1 MPVKSALLFLKDL
14 DMGLMTKIFG
24 SDLFIPPQ
32 AGGAAPMEKAFR
44 SDGGFSPDKPGKL
57 AGLRSVPVLD
67 QPRHFTPAEAD
78 RLEELA
84 RQKAAQ
90 AKAAK
95 RGMKALAAVEAADA
109 ITHKAYYRGY
119 APVVAS
125 VEASKVGDKAAYL
138 GHLQG
143 LRPGY
148 ALAGANLSRS
158 ENRASEAVKA
168 IAAGLR

>member
-1 MPVKSALLFLKDL
+1 MGFMSKLL
-14 DMGLMTKIFG
+14 GN
-24 SDLFIPPQ
+24 DLFIPPQ
-32 AGGAAPMEKAFR
+32 AQGGAPIEKAFR
-44 SDGGFSPDKPGKL
+44 GDGGFSPDSPGKL
-57 AGLRSVPVLD
+57 AGLRSAPVLD
-67 QPRHFTPAEAD
+67 KPRHFTPAEAD
-78 RLEELA
+78 KLEELA
-84 RQKAAQ
+84 RQKMAQ

-95 RGMKALAAVEAADA
+95 RSMKALATVEFADA
-109 ITHKAYYRGY
+109 ATHKAYYRGY

-125 VEASKVGDKAAYL
+125 VEASKVSDKAHYL

-158 ENRASEAVKA
+158 QNRASEAVRA